1 MQILKDVTL
10 ELNEDRM
17 ELTILKER
25 GSWRSGSRDVQIVK
39 LSDETTT
46 DDIAKAMSFMG
57 AEK

>member
-1 MQILKDVTL
+1 MQILKDVTI

-57 AEK
+57 AER